1 MLFRDLIV
9 SNKDWSDSTE
19 LIIIDPSNHDSVI
32 MQARP
37 ARSIFGD
44 RQVSWFRDCVVMLL

>member
-19 LIIIDPSNHDSVI
+19 LIIIDPSNHDSVT